1 MCKKLQVTTI
11 FSGYNKPP
19 SIAVSVPF
27 GLNDMQITKLLDAE
41 TNLKYEGLKLQ
52 EAQIQ
57 NAPQTSVPE
66 IICLLENFI
75 TIMRVQSIILSK
87 AYMF

>member
-1 MCKKLQVTTI
+1 VSKKLQETMI

-19 SIAVSVPF
+19 STVVSVPF
-27 GLNDMQITKLLDAE
+27 GLNNMQITRLLDAE

-57 NAPQTSVPE
+57 NAP
-66 IICLLENFI
+66 
-75 TIMRVQSIILSK
+75 
-87 AYMF
+87 